1 MEFPMAGRKPSA
13 VALIG
18 SIALFA
24 ISVGCR
30 DQALTPPGTVSNAA
44 FASNIVLVGGDGQ
57 TGTAATTLPESISVR
72 VIDAGGTP
80 VVGATVVWT
89 IRLGGGTTSPPTA
102 TSDANGIASAAWT
115 LGTTPGPN
123 AIRAYLTNGYV
134 LDSLNFTA
142 TGG

>member
-1 MEFPMAGRKPSA
+1 MAGQKLSA
-13 VALIG
+13 VALAG
-18 SIALFA
+18 SIALLA

-30 DQALTPPGTVSNAA
+30 DQALTPPGSVASAA
-44 FASNIVLVGGDGQ
+44 FASNLVLVGGDGQ
-57 TGTAATTLPESISVR
+57 TGAASTTLPESLSVR

-80 VVGATVVWT
+80 VAGATVVWT
-89 IRLGGGTTSPPTA
+89 VRLGGGTTSPPTA

-115 LGTTPGPN
+115 LGTTPGTN
-123 AIRAYLTNGYV
+123 AIRAYLTNGFV